1 MDVTIILI
9 VLGLMIVAMV
19 SGKFDLGFP
28 PIAAVTVLAALG
40 VVTVPQAFSG
50 FTNPYLIITAA
61 FLVIS
66 NAFSRT
72 PVVSR
77 IQRAVIA
84 LQARTSGAVLFA
96 ALIVAVLLLANLMQ
110 PGPAVLLVIVL
121 LSTLPPQGPVT
132 ARQMLLPLGAL
143 SNLAQ
148 GKLPIGV
155 ALLGVVF
162 VNGFLKTAGV
172 DLVVGVEHF
181 LLIGLVPIVLA
192 VAYML
197 LTYRFLPKGPIAAGE
212 GDATAEPEEL
222 PALSRF
228 HEVVIYIVFVA
239 VMASVFF
246 ASVLGDYL
254 AVVPVVGVLVL
265 LVTHAMSSQA
275 VRSTLSMSIV
285 FLLAGVFGL
294 AQIMSDKGVGE
305 ALGQGLQS
313 LMGDAAN
320 GWSVLLVFS
329 FATVV
334 LANLTGSNY
343 GTMFIM
349 APIAVAT
356 AAAVGLDPRGIA
368 IAVVFSALSSIV
380 LPLDT
385 AIGITFASGK
395 YTMRTLLAWTVPLTV
410 LYIAAVCVS
419 AMVVF
424 PT

>member
-9 VLGLMIVAMV
+9 VLGLMIVAMI

-28 PIAAVTVLAALG
+28 PIAAVTVLAALNI
-40 VVTVPQAFSG
+40 VTIPQAFSG

-66 NAFSRT
+66 NAFSKT
-72 PVVSR
+72 PVVSH
-77 IQRAVIA
+77 IQRGVLA
-84 LQARTSGAVLFA
+84 LQRRTSGVVLFG
-96 ALIVAVLLLANLMQ
+96 ALILAVIVLANLMQ
-110 PGPAVLLVIVL
+110 PGPAVLLTIVL
-121 LSTLPPQGPVT
+121 LSTLPPAGPVT

-162 VNGFLKTAGV
+162 VNGFLETAGL
-172 DLVVGVEHF
+172 DSTVGIEHF
-181 LLIGLVPIVLA
+181 LLIGLAPIIIAIV
-192 VAYML
+192 YML
-197 LTYRFLPKGPIAAGE
+197 LTYRFLPRGPIAAGE
-212 GDATAEPEEL
+212 GAAEDETEGAP
-222 PALSRF
+222 LSTF
-228 HEVVIYIVFVA
+228 HQIVIYIVFLGVIA
-239 VMASVFF
+239 AVFF
-246 ASVLGDYL
+246 ASALGDYL
-254 AVVPVVGVLVL
+254 AVIPVIGVLVL
-265 LVTHAMSSQA
+265 LVTKAMSSQA

-294 AQIMSDKGVGE
+294 AQIMSDKGVGQ
-305 ALGQGLQS
+305 ALGTGLQA

-320 GWSVLLVFS
+320 GWTVVFVFA
-329 FATVV
+329 FATVL

-349 APIAVAT
+349 APIAVTT

-368 IAVVFSALSSIV
+368 IAVVFSALSSII

-385 AIGITFASGK
+385 AIGITFASGRYK
-395 YTMRTLLAWTVPLTV
+395 MSTLLLWTVPLTV
-410 LYIAAVCVS
+410 VYIAAVCVS